1 MLFLYFYAE
10 FIDELAHITLFAPCL
25 YTLLYNMGQKN
36 KEFGRASYPASNS
49 RSLTHTKI
57 QFHKSSHSSDML
69 VSLQSYY
76 RLTLVIHASY

>member
-1 MLFLYFYAE
+1 
-10 FIDELAHITLFAPCL
+10 
-25 YTLLYNMGQKN
+25 MGQKN

-57 QFHKSSHSSDML
+57 QFHKSSHLSDML

-76 RLTLVIHASY
+76 RLTLVIHASYYSETTDKPKSSLDSPCFKQKKQADAS